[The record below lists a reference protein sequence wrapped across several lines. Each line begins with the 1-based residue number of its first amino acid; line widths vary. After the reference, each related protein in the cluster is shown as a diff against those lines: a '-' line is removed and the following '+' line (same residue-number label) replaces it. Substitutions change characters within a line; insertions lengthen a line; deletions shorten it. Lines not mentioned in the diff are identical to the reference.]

1 MNPSGTLVLSP
12 PGSEQGE
19 ARRRGPT
26 GLQMPRNPTGLKMP
40 EEENTLPSRFD
51 RNIEKVYPVLG
62 HRFVAKVGIH
72 LPWWWQLFVL
82 FFAGLQTVCLLCCGQ
97 GVHMGFW
104 ETSNLLLLIPHRA
117 CILFCK
123 GLVLWTLWN
132 DHPLPVLQ
140 EDRHSLFW
148 QHVRTS
154 STSECCYNLF
164 RLSEAEGKEKLN
176 VECGIAHNF
185 KLTTYKMLTYC
196 ELCGSLLWGL
206 ARQGYQCTNLNCRLN
221 VHEGCREVRKYL
233 PPMINFTFSQE
244 CSQPSLRGGQN
255 PVCSCYVPLATEGT
269 AENQDPDGK

>member
-1 MNPSGTLVLSP
+1 MVVT
-12 PGSEQGE
+12 
-19 ARRRGPT
+19 
-26 GLQMPRNPTGLKMP
+26 
-40 EEENTLPSRFD
+40 
-51 RNIEKVYPVLG
+51 IIC
-62 HRFVAKVGIH
+62 FV
-72 LPWWWQLFVL
+72 
-82 FFAGLQTVCLLCCGQ
+82 FFAGFQTVCLLCCGQ

-104 ETSNLLLLIPHRA
+104 ETSNLLLLIPH
-117 CILFCK
+117 LFCK

-154 STSECCYNLF
+154 FTSECCYNLF
-164 RLSEAEGKEKLN
+164 RLSEAEGKDKLN

-233 PPMINFTFSQE
+233 SPMINFTFS
-244 CSQPSLRGGQN
+244 
-255 PVCSCYVPLATEGT
+255 
-269 AENQDPDGK
+269 